1 MPRLDESSLDA
12 VDRRLIHALQ
22 IEPRAS
28 WKSLEPVVG
37 VNASTLARRWARI
50 SEEGIAWVTGWPRGG
65 QAALIEIECE
75 LNQITNVMR
84 GLVNEPY
91 VESVELCSG
100 SRSLLTIVNAPNMVE
115 LSQFLTERLSRM
127 SGIRTV
133 HTHVASEIHVDG
145 SDWRLRELNDKE
157 LARMPAASSP
167 RPRAAQHV
175 AEDLKLAVFEEV
187 WKDGRVPVSTIA
199 EQHGFSP
206 QRVADAIASLRA
218 SNVLRFR
225 TDIARSATEWATEAW
240 YFLEAPARL
249 RDAIKHTA
257 VTVPEIRYAMTTT
270 SRSNL
275 VLIVWLRKLGDV
287 HRFEIALEAALQ
299 GARIIDRSV
308 SLQSVRHLTR
318 EIGPETT
325 AVGRVQAD
333 SHFSAARR

>member
-1 MPRLDESSLDA
+1 
-12 VDRRLIHALQ
+12 LIHALQ

-37 VNASTLARRWARI
+37 ANASTLARRWERI

-75 LNQITNVMR
+75 LTQISNVMN
-84 GLVNEPY
+84 GLTNEPY

-100 SRSLLTIVNAPNMVE
+100 ARSLLTIVNAPNMVE
-115 LSQFLTERLSRM
+115 LSHFLTERLSRM
-127 SGIRTV
+127 NGIRTV

-145 SDWRLRELNDKE
+145 SDWRLRELTEHE
-157 LARMPAASSP
+157 LARMPVAPKP
-167 RPRAAQHV
+167 RPRAAEHV
-175 AEDLKLAVFEEV
+175 ADDLRLAIIEEV
-187 WKDGRVPVSTIA
+187 GRDGRVPVTAIA
-199 EQHGFSP
+199 ERHGFSQ
-206 QRVADAIASLRA
+206 QRVSDAIATLRSTGA
-218 SNVLRFR
+218 LRFR
-225 TDIARSATEWATEAW
+225 TDIARNATEWRTEAW

-249 RDAIKHTA
+249 RDAIRHTA
-257 VTVPEIRYAMTTT
+257 STVPEIRYAMTTA

-308 SLQSVRHLTR
+308 SLQSVRHLSR
-318 EIGPETT
+318 QIGPETT
-325 AVGRVQAD
+325 AVGRVQ
-333 SHFSAARR
+333 FEPRFTSASQ